1 MNITERSFENSAN
14 ASEFSKT
21 YFSQISHLFNQ
32 IDTDQIQNFITELS
46 KARKRGSSIFIL
58 GNGGSASTAS
68 HFANDLLLGAQKT
81 HQPFRAIS
89 LSDNSAVLTCIG
101 NDQGF
106 ENIFQSQLEGLLKKE
121 DVVIAITASG
131 NSININKALSWAKG
145 HGAITLSMTGFDGGE
160 TARLTH
166 FNIHVPTPV
175 GDYGI
180 VESIHATL
188 EHLICNYMLMS
199 MTRENLQ

>member
-14 ASEFSKT
+14 ACEFSKN
-21 YFSQISHLFNQ
+21 YFNQISNLFNE
-32 IDTDQIQNFITELS
+32 IDTDQIQNFITELL
-46 KARKRGSSIFIL
+46 KARQRGSSIFIL

-68 HFANDLLLGAQKT
+68 HFANDLLIGTKRT
-81 HQPFRAIS
+81 HRPFKAIS

-106 ENIFQSQLEGLLKKE
+106 ENIYSTQLEGLLKNG

-131 NSININKALSWAKG
+131 NSQNINKALHWAKN

-160 TARLTH
+160 TAKITH
-166 FNIHVPTPV
+166 HNLHVPTPV

-199 MTRENLQ
+199 IAHENLQ